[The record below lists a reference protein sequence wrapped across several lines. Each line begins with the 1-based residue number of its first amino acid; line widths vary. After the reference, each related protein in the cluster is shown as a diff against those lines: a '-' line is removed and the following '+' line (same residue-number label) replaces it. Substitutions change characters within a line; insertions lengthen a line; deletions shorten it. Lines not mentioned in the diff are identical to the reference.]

1 MSDSRVTRRAF
12 LAAGSIGAMAS
23 VAMRGQ
29 AAATQ
34 LSTGEQANLTSVNDF
49 CAAFTVPLD
58 WARIASFLS
67 DDCKYRASQTIQ
79 MVEGPD
85 AIVGLL
91 QSFVGTATSVEFEM
105 LDTWARGPVV
115 VNDRVGPVR
124 AAEPNPRD
132 PGCRGL
138 LCGGWQD
145 RRVDRLRVR
154 RRAISC
160 GLFSCLARASWSV
173 S

>member
-115 VNDRVGPVR
+115 VNDRVDRFVLPNRTLEIPVVGVFYVVDGKIAEWTDFVFD
-124 AAEPNPRD
+124 AAP
-132 PGCRGL
+132 
-138 LCGGWQD
+138 
-145 RRVDRLRVR
+145 
-154 RRAISC
+154 
-160 GLFSCLARASWSV
+160 
-173 S
+173 